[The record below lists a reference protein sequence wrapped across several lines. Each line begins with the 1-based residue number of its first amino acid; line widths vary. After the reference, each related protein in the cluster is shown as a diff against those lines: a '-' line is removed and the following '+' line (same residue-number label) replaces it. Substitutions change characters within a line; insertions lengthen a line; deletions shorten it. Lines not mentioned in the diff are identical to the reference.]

1 QLPAS
6 WLSLDSE
13 DSDPARFLLYLTA
26 GLQKLHAEL
35 GKTALH
41 ASQSEPPPPLKAVIS
56 ALINEIGSMSHQIIL
71 VLDDYHLIKNDAI
84 HNALAYL
91 LEHQP
96 VQLHLV
102 IITREDPPIPLPR
115 WRARRE
121 LTEIRESDL
130 RFTLDEI
137 AALLNDQLHLDLTPQ
152 QIEILGSKTEGW
164 ISGLQL
170 AALSLH
176 GQEDTDHFLDSFA
189 GSNRFI
195 LDYLIE
201 EVFRQQPPDVRAFL
215 LQTAILEQLTAP
227 LCAAVVADDMSVRDA
242 QAMLERLEQANLFI
256 VPLDE
261 SRQWFRYH
269 QLFADLLRQ
278 QLRLRK
284 GDTSTLQ
291 QRAGEWHQANGFL
304 RRAVNHYLAAA
315 AWEQAATLIHA
326 QSTGLQK
333 RGENT
338 TFLNWMQA
346 LPDSVI
352 QSHPAL
358 CLDYAWALALSGQPD
373 AADGFLQV
381 AEKAFHD
388 NPAQYSLVLSA
399 KIHIARIRQ
408 DLPQTIAL
416 SRRALS
422 LIPATAY
429 EPRSAL
435 SLNLG
440 MAYWQSGQ
448 LIAAQDAF
456 SEAREMSQASQ
467 NHHIRLLSIGF
478 MSIIQASQGR
488 LHDAADLLHTAL
500 AGAADSPA
508 NALSHLVQGALLYE
522 WNQLDEADA
531 SLQKAITLAQR
542 SGNRE
547 LESSAYRK
555 LALLAQA
562 TGDQSAVSI
571 ALALAKRAA
580 GDDAPQI
587 TRARNQAAAVV
598 IALAQND
605 LETARRWADQ
615 MQTTAS
621 ASLFY
626 VPLFLIPARL
636 HLAQGN
642 KPAAGKHLAVE
653 YEKASGA
660 GWRYGQIEI
669 RSLQALAA
677 SSVDDALHYL
687 ADALTM
693 AQPEGFV
700 RTFIDKGEHLIPLLH
715 MATGRQLHSDYCRSL
730 LAEFSEKLPLPSP
743 PVALDSAENPLIETI
758 SEREIDVLVLLAD
771 GLTYQEIAQ
780 SMFVSVNTVKSHLK
794 SIYGKLGVHNR
805 REAVARARAL
815 HLLAPHK

>member
-1 QLPAS
+1 
-6 WLSLDSE
+6 
-13 DSDPARFLLYLTA
+13 
-26 GLQKLHAEL
+26 
-35 GKTALH
+35 
-41 ASQSEPPPPLKAVIS
+41 
-56 ALINEIGSMSHQIIL
+56 M
-71 VLDDYHLIKNDAI
+71 
-84 HNALAYL
+84 
-91 LEHQP
+91 
-96 VQLHLV
+96 
-102 IITREDPPIPLPR
+102 
-115 WRARRE
+115 
-121 LTEIRESDL
+121 
-130 RFTLDEI
+130 
-137 AALLNDQLHLDLTPQ
+137 
-152 QIEILGSKTEGW
+152 
-164 ISGLQL
+164 
-170 AALSLH
+170 
-176 GQEDTDHFLDSFA
+176 
-189 GSNRFI
+189 
-195 LDYLIE
+195 
-201 EVFRQQPPDVRAFL
+201 
-215 LQTAILEQLTAP
+215 
-227 LCAAVVADDMSVRDA
+227 
-242 QAMLERLEQANLFI
+242 
-256 VPLDE
+256 
-261 SRQWFRYH
+261 
-269 QLFADLLRQ
+269 
-278 QLRLRK
+278 
-284 GDTSTLQ
+284 
-291 QRAGEWHQANGFL
+291 
-304 RRAVNHYLAAA
+304 
-315 AWEQAATLIHA
+315 
-326 QSTGLQK
+326 
-333 RGENT
+333 
-338 TFLNWMQA
+338 
-346 LPDSVI
+346 
-352 QSHPAL
+352 
-358 CLDYAWALALSGQPD
+358 
-373 AADGFLQV
+373 
-381 AEKAFHD
+381 
-388 NPAQYSLVLSA
+388 
-399 KIHIARIRQ
+399 
-408 DLPQTIAL
+408 
-416 SRRALS
+416 
-422 LIPATAY
+422 
-429 EPRSAL
+429 
-435 SLNLG
+435 
-440 MAYWQSGQ
+440 
-448 LIAAQDAF
+448 
-456 SEAREMSQASQ
+456 
-467 NHHIRLLSIGF
+467 
-478 MSIIQASQGR
+478 
-488 LHDAADLLHTAL
+488 
-500 AGAADSPA
+500 
-508 NALSHLVQGALLYE
+508 LYE